1 VLAKRLPSALGLE
14 YVQDNLP
21 KGGDQKTMYV
31 DYHYYQPPIGRLL
44 QLVPAEPGWYAVYGL
59 SNRQVEQE
67 RIEKIEKQR
76 LAFWAVVQRFEYEG
90 IFFVGV
96 IRKAVELMMLPET
109 WNGLPFL
116 GYGYPEC
123 EVDWEYEAERKY
135 EQQQK
140 AKE

>member
-1 VLAKRLPSALGLE
+1 
-14 YVQDNLP
+14 
-21 KGGDQKTMYV
+21 MYV

-67 RIEKIEKQR
+67 RIEKQH

-96 IRKAVELMMLPET
+96 IREAVELMMLPET
-109 WNGLPFL
+109 WHGLPFL
-116 GYGYPEC
+116 GYGYPDC